1 MTPPGRGGGPA
12 CFTGRARADVRREG
26 GVTVALKPSATIR
39 YTAMRLGIFV
49 GCLVLVAVLVNVGW
63 VPAGL
68 GDANFAWI
76 VLLALVLSAP
86 LSFVLLRKQRD
97 EMSQQISGRVA
108 GAKERLAANRSQEDA
123 ADDAARA

>member
-1 MTPPGRGGGPA
+1 MS
-12 CFTGRARADVRREG
+12 
-26 GVTVALKPSATIR
+26 LKPSATIR
-39 YTAMRLGIFV
+39 YTAMRLGIFL
-49 GCLVLVAVLVNVGW
+49 GCLVAVALLVRLGA

-76 VLLALVLSAP
+76 VLLALILSAP

-108 GAKERLAANRSQEDA
+108 GAKEKLAANRNQEDA
-123 ADDAARA
+123 ADDAARVSP

>member
-1 MTPPGRGGGPA
+1 MS
-12 CFTGRARADVRREG
+12 
-26 GVTVALKPSATIR
+26 LKPSATIR

-49 GCLVLVAVLVNVGW
+49 GCLVLVAVFVRLGW

-97 EMSQQISGRVA
+97 EMSAQISGRVA
-108 GAKERLAANRSQEDA
+108 GAKQKLAENRGQEDA
-123 ADDAARA
+123 ADDAARVA